1 MIFGRVRGRI
11 RAAMRTK
18 ASRKRGGAPA
28 GAGGGAAASGSS
40 NVSVSGLPMLS
51 MAEEVVR
58 APENGPRRSRG
69 SRRQGAPRGRSGLSA
84 PRPRR
89 RGGQSGTGPRAE
101 RGGCRI
107 RRGLANIRM
116 HAAAVWLAA
125 EHGGYRSVTAPSEGI
140 RNSKSVSFAL
150 VTRKSP
156 LLMTSIPISASQTW
170 RSSPETRTSGMASP
184 FGNDKSTR

>member
-1 MIFGRVRGRI
+1 MIFERVHGRI
-11 RAAMRTK
+11 RAAMREK
-18 ASRKRGGAPA
+18 PSKKRGGAPA

-40 NVSVSGLPMLS
+40 NVSVSGLPVLS
-51 MAEEVVR
+51 MAEEVIR
-58 APENGPRRSRG
+58 APENGLRRSRG

-89 RGGQSGTGPRAE
+89 RGGQSGTDPRAE

-116 HAAAVWLAA
+116 HAAAVRLAA

-140 RNSKSVSFAL
+140 RAFEKSRSESSVISEKRGAGGWTSAL
-150 VTRKSP
+150 PAR
-156 LLMTSIPISASQTW
+156 
-170 RSSPETRTSGMASP
+170 G
-184 FGNDKSTR
+184 